1 MGIRISGTGS
11 AVPEHVLTNADLEKM
26 VDTSDEW
33 IVERTGIK
41 ERRIVKGDNVVT
53 LAEKACR
60 KALEDAGKKPEDVE
74 LILIATCT
82 LEEFFPCCACQVQ
95 ARLGAVNAAGFDVN
109 AACSGFLFAL
119 ATANA
124 YLSTGLYKN
133 ALVVGSEVLSRLV
146 DYEDRGSCIL
156 FGDGAGAVFV
166 EPAAEGRGIISVVQG
181 CDGPG
186 GVALHCKTDAL
197 DKIHMDGRAVY
208 RFATRQVPLCI
219 EQALQKAG
227 LKAEDV
233 DLFLLNQANLRI
245 LETIAKRLDVPMEKV
260 PYNLDRY
267 GNISSATIPVL
278 LDEIKK
284 RGKMVAGSKVV
295 LAGFGAGLTYGA
307 CVLVWDE

>member
-1 MGIRISGTGS
+1 MGIKISGTGS

-146 DYEDRGSCIL
+146 DYGDRGSCIL

-208 RFATRQVPLCI
+208 RFATRQVPVCI

-227 LKAEDV
+227 MKAEEV
-233 DLFLLNQANLRI
+233 DLFFLHQANLRI
-245 LETIAKRLDVPMEKV
+245 LETIAKRLDIPMEKV
-260 PYNLDRY
+260 PHNLDRY

-284 RGKMVAGSKVV
+284 RGKMVAGNKIV

>member
-1 MGIRISGTGS
+1 MGIKISGTGS

-208 RFATRQVPLCI
+208 RFATRQVPVCI

-227 LKAEDV
+227 MKAEEV
-233 DLFLLNQANLRI
+233 DLFFLHQANLRI
-245 LETIAKRLDVPMEKV
+245 LETIAKRLGIPMEKV
-260 PYNLDRY
+260 PHNLDRY

-284 RGKMVAGSKVV
+284 RGKMVAGNKIV

>member
-1 MGIRISGTGS
+1 MGIKISGTGS
-11 AVPEHVLTNADLEKM
+11 ALPERVLTNADLEKM
-26 VDTSDEW
+26 VDTSNEW
-33 IVERTGIK
+33 ILERTGIA
-41 ERRIVKGDNVVT
+41 ERRIAEEDNVVT

-60 KALEDAGKKPEDVE
+60 KALEDAGKTPEDVD

-95 ARLGAVNAAGFDVN
+95 AKLWATNAVGFDVN

-208 RFATRQVPLCI
+208 RFATRQVPICI

-227 LKAEDV
+227 MKAEEV
-233 DLFLLNQANLRI
+233 DLFFLHQANLRI

-260 PYNLDRY
+260 PRNLDRY

-278 LDEIKK
+278 LDEIRK
-284 RGKMVAGSKVV
+284 RGKMVAGSKIV

>member
-1 MGIRISGTGS
+1 M
-11 AVPEHVLTNADLEKM
+11 
-26 VDTSDEW
+26 
-33 IVERTGIK
+33 
-41 ERRIVKGDNVVT
+41 
-53 LAEKACR
+53 
-60 KALEDAGKKPEDVE
+60 EDAGKTPEDVD

-186 GVALHCKTDAL
+186 GVALSCKTDAL

-227 LKAEDV
+227 MTAEDV
-233 DLFLLNQANLRI
+233 DLFLLHQANLRI

-278 LDEIKK
+278 LDEIRK
-284 RGKMVAGSKVV
+284 RGKMVAGSKIV

>member
-1 MGIRISGTGS
+1 MGIKISGTGS
-11 AVPEHVLTNADLEKM
+11 ALPEQVLTNADLEKM
-26 VDTSDEW
+26 VDTSDAW
-33 IVERTGIK
+33 IIERTGIK
-41 ERRIVKGDNVVT
+41 ERRIVKEDNVVT

-60 KALEDAGKKPEDVE
+60 KALEDAGKKPEEVE
-74 LILIATCT
+74 LIIIATCT

-95 ARLGAVNAAGFDVN
+95 ARLGAVNAAAFDVN

-208 RFATRQVPLCI
+208 RFATRQVPICI

-227 LKAEDV
+227 IKAEEV
-233 DLFLLNQANLRI
+233 DLFFLHQANLRI

-260 PYNLDRY
+260 PYNIDRY

-284 RGKMVAGSKVV
+284 RDKIVAGSKIV

>member
-1 MGIRISGTGS
+1 MGIKISGTGS

-156 FGDGAGAVFV
+156 FGDGAGAVFL

-208 RFATRQVPLCI
+208 RFATRQVPVCI

-227 LKAEDV
+227 MKAEEV
-233 DLFLLNQANLRI
+233 DLFFLHQANLRI
-245 LETIAKRLDVPMEKV
+245 LETIAKRLGIPMEKV

-284 RGKMVAGSKVV
+284 RGKMVAGNKIV

>member
-1 MGIRISGTGS
+1 MGIKISGTGS
-11 AVPEHVLTNADLEKM
+11 ALPERVLTNADLEKM
-26 VDTSDEW
+26 VDTSNEW
-33 IVERTGIK
+33 ILERTGIA
-41 ERRIVKGDNVVT
+41 ERRIAEEDNVVT

-60 KALEDAGKKPEDVE
+60 KALEDAGKTPEDVD

-95 ARLGAVNAAGFDVN
+95 AKLGATNAVGFDVN

-208 RFATRQVPLCI
+208 RFATRQVPICI

-227 LKAEDV
+227 MKAEEV
-233 DLFLLNQANLRI
+233 DLFFLHQANLRI

-260 PYNLDRY
+260 PRNLDRY

-278 LDEIKK
+278 LDEIRK
-284 RGKMVAGSKVV
+284 RGKMVAGSKIV

>member
-1 MGIRISGTGS
+1 MSIKISGTGS
-11 AVPEHVLTNADLEKM
+11 AVPERVLTNADLEKM

-33 IVERTGIK
+33 IIERTGIR
-41 ERRIVKGDNVVT
+41 ERRIVENDNVVT

-60 KALEDAGKKPEDVE
+60 KALEDAGKTPEDVD

-119 ATANA
+119 TTAHA

-146 DYEDRGSCIL
+146 NYEDRGSCIL

-166 EPAAEGRGIISVVQG
+166 EPAREGRGIQSIVQG
-181 CDGPG
+181 VDGPG
-186 GVALHCKTDAL
+186 GVALSCKTDAL

-208 RFATRQVPLCI
+208 RFATRQVPICI
-219 EQALQKAG
+219 EKALEKAS
-227 LKAEDV
+227 LRAEDI
-233 DLFLLNQANLRI
+233 DLFFLHQANLRI
-245 LETIAKRLDVPMEKV
+245 LETIAKRLNVPMEKV

-278 LDEIKK
+278 LDEIRKH
-284 RGKMVAGSKVV
+284 GKIKSGDKIVM
-295 LAGFGAGLTYGA
+295 AGFGAGLTYGA
-307 CVLVWDE
+307 CVLIWD

>member
-60 KALEDAGKKPEDVE
+60 KALEDAGKTPEDVD

-233 DLFLLNQANLRI
+233 DLFLLHQANLRI

-284 RGKMVAGSKVV
+284 CGKMVAGSKVV

>member
-1 MGIRISGTGS
+1 M
-11 AVPEHVLTNADLEKM
+11 
-26 VDTSDEW
+26 
-33 IVERTGIK
+33 
-41 ERRIVKGDNVVT
+41 
-53 LAEKACR
+53 
-60 KALEDAGKKPEDVE
+60 
-74 LILIATCT
+74 
-82 LEEFFPCCACQVQ
+82 
-95 ARLGAVNAAGFDVN
+95 GFDVN

-208 RFATRQVPLCI
+208 RFATRQVPICI

-227 LKAEDV
+227 MKAEEV
-233 DLFLLNQANLRI
+233 DLFFLHQANLRI

-278 LDEIKK
+278 LDEIRK
-284 RGKMVAGSKVV
+284 RGKMVAGSKIV

>member
-1 MGIRISGTGS
+1 MGIKISGTGS

-60 KALEDAGKKPEDVE
+60 KALEDAGKTPEDVD

-166 EPAAEGRGIISVVQG
+166 ELAAEGRGIISVVQG

-233 DLFLLNQANLRI
+233 DLFLLHQANLRI
-245 LETIAKRLDVPMEKV
+245 LETIAKRLGIPMEKV
-260 PYNLDRY
+260 PHNLDRY

-284 RGKMVAGSKVV
+284 RGKMVAGNKIV